1 MSNWTI
7 QNKSVTGETQW
18 TNASYNLS
26 FILPDNTTG
35 QTDFI
40 DIAGYTSGTISFTIS
55 PNPSGGGVWDAN
67 STLEISIIG
76 AIDGTVAAPVSSFTV
91 QTLEIKTTDSGTT
104 FYVEWNIPLQFVSLH
119 IDNNTAISTGT
130 IIRVTNIRLQTES
143 EGGGVGF
150 TSSSGATIGPGG
162 ATPQMQFNNG
172 GVFGG
177 TKNVSYDQT
186 ANIQGGVA
194 QGQVQLGDTINGNG
208 GTSTEPILAFANGA
222 GDYNTGIF
230 RLESNQIG
238 ISTAGALEVA
248 ITSDFHVSARVG
260 SDARPSYNFGT
271 NLLDFNT
278 GMYRPVANAVGFSGN
293 GIEQASIHSV
303 DADPFMKGLNVGTPS
318 NITGIRRLAA
328 RFPNSWEDGN
338 CGNSEFI
345 VFTATD
351 FAGGFTN
358 PLPPTGRAQT
368 FVTHS
373 TASASESPVVY
384 NGANRGPAM
393 ACKLIPKGFIIDNAN
408 CFIYSDIATGAGAPQ
423 AMGIDVRV
431 QIAAGPNIKAP
442 LSIASASIGAA
453 SLGWQTAGDGSVN
466 KTPINIAVGAATAA
480 ATGTGFNTINIFI
493 KPTAAMSAT
502 TGGIVA
508 FKVPIRRI

>member
-18 TNASYNLS
+18 TNASFDLS
-26 FILPDNTTG
+26 FVLLNNTTG

-55 PNPSGGGVWDAN
+55 PDPAGGGVWPGGPT

-91 QTLEIKTTDSGTT
+91 QTLEIKGSETGTT
-104 FYVEWNIPLQFVSLH
+104 FYVEWNIPLQFVSLL
-119 IDNNTAISTGT
+119 IDNNTTLSTGT
-130 IIRVTNIRLQTES
+130 TINVTNIRLQTES

-162 ATPQMQFNNG
+162 TTPQMQFNDG
-172 GVFGG
+172 GIFGG
-177 TKNVSYDQT
+177 TKNVLYDKT
-186 ANIQGGVA
+186 ANIQPPVVGIA
-194 QGQVQLGDTINGNG
+194 QGQVQLGDTTGFPTG
-208 GTSTEPILAFANGA
+208 GTTTEPILAFADA
-222 GDYNTGIF
+222 TGYGTGLF
-230 RLESNQIG
+230 NWSPGKIG
-238 ISTAGALEVA
+238 ISCSGVLEAGISNRFHISALGGTA
-248 ITSDFHVSARVG
+248 S
-260 SDARPSYNFGT
+260 RPAFNFMIPPTG
-271 NLLDFNT
+271 NGNT
-278 GMYRPVANAVGFSGN
+278 GMYSTVLNAVEFAGN

-303 DADPFMKGLNVGTPS
+303 DLDPFMKGLNVGTPS

-328 RFPNSWEDGN
+328 TFPNSWEDGN

-358 PLPPTGRAQT
+358 IFGASGRAQT

-384 NGANRGPAM
+384 NGVIAGGAL
-393 ACKLIPKGFIIDNAN
+393 ACKLIPKGFIIANAN
-408 CFIYSDIATGAGAPQ
+408 CFY
-423 AMGIDVRV
+423 
-431 QIAAGPNIKAP
+431 
-442 LSIASASIGAA
+442 L
-453 SLGWQTAGDGSVN
+453 
-466 KTPINIAVGAATAA
+466 
-480 ATGTGFNTINIFI
+480 
-493 KPTAAMSAT
+493 
-502 TGGIVA
+502 
-508 FKVPIRRI
+508 